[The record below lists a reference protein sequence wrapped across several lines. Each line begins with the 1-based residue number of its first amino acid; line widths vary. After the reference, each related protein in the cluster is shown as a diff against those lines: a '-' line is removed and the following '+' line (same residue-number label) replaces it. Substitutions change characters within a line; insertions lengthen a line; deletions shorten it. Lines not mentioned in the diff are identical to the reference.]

1 MLPTGKC
8 LGPAEKL
15 QKKPGVE
22 RAFQIL
28 GSNQLTVKEK
38 LTVNAA
44 ALPGRIKGC
53 SIRKAENH

>member
-28 GSNQLTVKEK
+28 GSNQLTV
-38 LTVNAA
+38 NAA